1 MKGLWITQRAAWA
14 VRGSEQ
20 VRRGVRVARSIALI
34 VVMGLALLRFDTP
47 PRTDLSASLDRA
59 LGVPQFD
66 FVSWWLGA
74 VSAKLSAEAVPLHR
88 HLTEAQQSEYVR
100 EYLERLEAF
109 RALEAQVE
117 AIYTDPKHRDPELAS
132 TALRAQRDA
141 LRAELD
147 ARQTL
152 VESILQAQI
161 ESVLREEGF
170 AVGGQVFPPLRF
182 RFTAPPD
189 LLVISRRDR
198 IMRIDSRALAPGLTV
213 DEKDRLER
221 RVDRQFNVSSLVV
234 RLGGLAA
241 YPTMIAEST
250 SLQWLVEVAAHEW
263 VHNYLAATLSWV
275 GLSILSDPVALTI
288 NETAANIVGKEV
300 APRVL
305 RRYYPESV
313 AELAADA
320 RAEVRQPQPKF
331 DFRKEMRETRLRVDA
346 LLEAGQIEEAEAY
359 MEERRRLF
367 VANGYPIR
375 KLNQAYF
382 AFHGAYNDEPGGA
395 PAAGRDPVGPA
406 VQALRQRSASLGEF
420 LRTVASLRSFEDL
433 QARLR

>member
-1 MKGLWITQRAAWA
+1 MRWAIGA
-14 VRGSEQ
+14 VRNNDS
-20 VRRGVRVARSIALI
+20 VRRMTRAIRGAVLVIAL
-34 VVMGLALLRFDTP
+34 GLLLLRFDVP
-47 PRTDLSASLDRA
+47 PRTDRSASLDRA
-59 LGVPQFD
+59 LGAPQFD

-74 VSAKLSAEAVPLHR
+74 VFAKLSAEAVPLHR
-88 HLTEAQQSEYVR
+88 HLSEAEQAAYVR
-100 EYLERLEAF
+100 EYLERLQTF

-117 AIYTDPKHRDPELAS
+117 AIYTDPSQIDPERAS
-132 TALRAQRDA
+132 AALRAQRDA
-141 LRAELD
+141 LRADLN

-170 AVGGQVFPPLRF
+170 AVGGQVLPPLRF
-182 RFTAPPD
+182 RFTALPD

-198 IMRIDSRALAPGLTV
+198 IERIDSRVLSPGLPI
-213 DEKDRLER
+213 DEKDQLER
-221 RVDRQFNVSSLVV
+221 RVDAQFDVSSLVV

-250 SLQWLVEVAAHEW
+250 SLKWLIEVAAHEW
-263 VHNYLAATLSWV
+263 THNYLAATLSWV
-275 GLSILSDPVALTI
+275 GLAILSDPVALTI
-288 NETAANIVGKEV
+288 NETAANIVGKEI

-305 RRYYPESV
+305 QRYYPEEI
-313 AELAADA
+313 AALATDTRADA
-320 RAEVRQPQPKF
+320 RPTQAKF

-346 LLEAGQIEEAEAY
+346 LLEAGRIEEAEAY

-395 PAAGRDPVGPA
+395 PTAGRDPVGPA
-406 VQALRQRSASLGEF
+406 VQELRQRSPSLGEF
-420 LRTVASLRSFEDL
+420 LRAVASLHSFEDL